1 LCQTFDDEKG
11 IDQEQYKSQIVS
23 VCKVVRRAYSKYEQA
38 WIFEATQE
46 VQLVWKSVIQE
57 HSNTSQPNIGG
68 GQMQLSQK
76 ECKDKS
82 SARLMDPTGEPA

>member
-1 LCQTFDDEKG
+1 MCQTFDDEKG

-46 VQLVWKSVIQE
+46 FPLVWKSVIQE
-57 HSNTSQPNIGG
+57 HSKYQ
-68 GQMQLSQK
+68 
-76 ECKDKS
+76 
-82 SARLMDPTGEPA
+82 SAKYRRRPDAIEPERV